1 MATPSERMFALPL
14 NTLAGDS
21 DFTYTALSNDAAN
34 NRTGQSIH
42 TSFESRL
49 PGYLN
54 FGNDS
59 SKKRGRED
67 GDEQS
72 LESEWRVALHKILIN
87 NYPENSPVMK
97 VFRDDNSLV
106 HCEQLPLGYYP
117 NWNSVLRQTYDLL
130 QNNFERMQV
139 PVCSISFLE
148 QYLFDYTHSNS
159 TIVQKAFLRHFDG
172 VKKRTL
178 DNHQE
183 YILNLY
189 TADATV
195 EDVLKALLATMSD
208 GTRVYE
214 FNSKNFTLRNK
225 HEAVEVM
232 DTNHKSGYGYFY
244 SRNQYELRP
253 YNWSHIT
260 DSCFFFSEA
269 MAVMLGL
276 HESNNYYLLNN
287 TSVTRQS
294 DGIYAVKFPLF
305 TSRLTWVSS
314 SLNKKYAAVLKN
326 VQIKRT
332 AALSLEIDLAQ
343 KAVCLKTIN
352 NMRVVLEN
360 KKGLLLTE
368 LRDGEKIFFSEFFAD
383 NLYRDYLQS
392 EAVRVNLPS
401 LQFLNRMQGTSQN
414 LSSLLHPLIPL
425 PMEERVVAF
434 YPHAERHPRKLAKK
448 QQVQTLEIN
457 LRDSWQSQKEPIFY
471 TGANVLVLTFFKQ
484 GLDWY

>member
-1 MATPSERMFALPL
+1 MAIPSERMFALPL
-14 NTLAGDS
+14 NTLAGDD

-34 NRTGQSIH
+34 SKTGQSIR
-42 TSFESRL
+42 TSFESKL

-54 FGNDS
+54 FGNES
-59 SKKRGRED
+59 SRKRGRED

-97 VFRDDNSLV
+97 ILRDDNSLV
-106 HCEQLPLGYYP
+106 YSEQLPLGYYP
-117 NWNSVLRQTYDLL
+117 NWNSVLRQTYDLVQHNL
-130 QNNFERMQV
+130 VQVQV
-139 PVCSISFLE
+139 PIYNIFFLE
-148 QYLFDYTHSNS
+148 QYVFSHTRDNS
-159 TIVQKAFLRHFDG
+159 KIVQYTFLRHFDG

-178 DNHQE
+178 DTHQE

-195 EDVLKALLATMSD
+195 EDVLKALVATMSD

-214 FNSKNFTLRNK
+214 FSCKKFTLRDK
-225 HEAVEVM
+225 YEADVVM

-244 SRNQYELRP
+244 SNNQYELRP
-253 YNWSHIT
+253 YNWSYVT
-260 DSCFFFSEA
+260 NSYFFFSEA

-276 HESNNYYLLNN
+276 HDSSNYSLINR
-287 TSVTRQS
+287 TSVARQS
-294 DGIYAVKFPLF
+294 DGTYAVKFPF
-305 TSRLTWVSS
+305 STSRLTWVSS
-314 SLNKKYAAVLKN
+314 TLNKKYAAVLKK
-326 VQIKRT
+326 VETKT
-332 AALSLEIDLAQ
+332 TPALTLKIDLVQ
-343 KAVCLKTIN
+343 KTVGLKTIN

-392 EAVRVNLPS
+392 EAVRVNLPG

-434 YPHAERHPRKLAKK
+434 YPHAERHPRKLVKR

-457 LRDSWQSQKEPIFY
+457 LRDAWHSQKEPIFY
-471 TGANVLVLTFFKQ
+471 TGANVLVLAFFKR